1 MLLRSIRE
9 LSFEGV
15 GTSVGDFVAFV
26 DEDALVVLLEGRD
39 LLSLFV
45 SASVVFLELYT
56 VLPGK

>member
-15 GTSVGDFVAFV
+15 GTGVGDFVAFV

-39 LLSLFV
+39 LLILFV